1 MESSIVVIP
10 TYDEIENIEKL
21 IRIILDLDCKFD
33 ILVVDD
39 SSPDKTANKVKELIP
54 IFKNRL
60 FLKVRKRKK
69 GLGKA
74 YIDGFNWALEKK
86 YDFIFQM
93 DADLSH
99 NPENLIEM
107 LFKLKNGS
115 DVIIGSRYI
124 KGTNVVN
131 WPLSRILLSK
141 FASFYVNIITGM
153 PIKDPTS
160 GYVGFRKDVLK
171 SISLE
176 KIKFVGYAFQI
187 ELKYKAW
194 IKNYLIEEHSIIF
207 KNRERGFSKMNSSII
222 WEAIYGVIILRIL
235 GKK

>member
-93 DADLSH
+93 DADFSH

-107 LFKLKNGS
+107 LFKLKNGI

-160 GYVGFRKDVLK
+160 GYVGFRRDVLK

-194 IKNYLIEEHSIIF
+194 IKDYLIEEHSIIF

>member
-21 IRIILDLDCKFD
+21 IRIILNLDCKFD

-54 IFKNRL
+54 IFEKRL
-60 FLKVRKRKK
+60 FLKVRKRKE

-93 DADLSH
+93 DADFSH

-115 DVIIGSRYI
+115 EVIIGSRYI

>member
-21 IRIILDLDCKFD
+21 IRIILNLDCKFE

-54 IFKNRL
+54 IFEKRL
-60 FLKVRKRKK
+60 FLKVRKRKE

-141 FASFYVNIITGM
+141 FASFYVNTITGM

-160 GYVGFRKDVLK
+160 GYVGFRRDVLK

-194 IKNYLIEEHSIIF
+194 IKDYLIEEHSIIF

>member
-54 IFKNRL
+54 IFEKRL
-60 FLKVRKRKK
+60 FLKVRKLKE

-107 LFKLKNGS
+107 LFKLKNGI

-141 FASFYVNIITGM
+141 FASFYVKIITGM

-160 GYVGFRKDVLK
+160 GYVGFRRDVLK

-194 IKNYLIEEHSIIF
+194 IKDYLIEEHSIIF

>member
-21 IRIILDLDCKFD
+21 IRIILNLDCKFD

-54 IFKNRL
+54 IFEKRL
-60 FLKVRKRKK
+60 FLKVRKLKE

-93 DADLSH
+93 DADFSH

-115 DVIIGSRYI
+115 EVIIGSRYI

-141 FASFYVNIITGM
+141 FASFYVNTITGM

>member
-54 IFKNRL
+54 IFEKRL
-60 FLKVRKRKK
+60 FLKVRKLKE

-107 LFKLKNGS
+107 LFKLKNGI

-141 FASFYVNIITGM
+141 FASFYVKIITGM

-194 IKNYLIEEHSIIF
+194 IKDYLIEEHSIIF

>member
-21 IRIILDLDCKFD
+21 IRIILNLDCKFD

-54 IFKNRL
+54 IFEKRL
-60 FLKVRKRKK
+60 FLKVRKLKE

-93 DADLSH
+93 DADFSH

-107 LFKLKNGS
+107 LFKLKNGI

-141 FASFYVNIITGM
+141 FASFYVNTITGM

-160 GYVGFRKDVLK
+160 GYVGFRRDVLK

>member
-1 MESSIVVIP
+1 MESSIIIIP
-10 TYDEIENIEKL
+10 TYDEIENIEEL
-21 IRIILDLDCKFD
+21 IRIILNLDCKFD

-39 SSPDKTANKVKELIP
+39 SSPDQTANKVKELIP
-54 IFKNRL
+54 IFEKRL
-60 FLKVRKRKK
+60 FLKVRKRKN
-69 GLGKA
+69 GIGKA

-99 NPENLIEM
+99 NPENLTEM

-124 KGTNVVN
+124 KGINVVN

-141 FASFYVNIITGM
+141 FASFYVNTITGM

-160 GYVGFRKDVLK
+160 GYVGFRRDVLK
-171 SISLE
+171 SISLD

-194 IKNYLIEEHSIIF
+194 IKDYLIEEHSIIF
-207 KNRERGFSKMNSSII
+207 KNREMGFSKMNSSII

>member
-141 FASFYVNIITGM
+141 FASFYVNTITGM

-160 GYVGFRKDVLK
+160 GYVGFRRDVLK

-194 IKNYLIEEHSIIF
+194 IKDYLIEEHSIIF

>member
-21 IRIILDLDCKFD
+21 IRIILNLDCKFD

-54 IFKNRL
+54 IFEKRL
-60 FLKVRKRKK
+60 FLKVRKRKE

-93 DADLSH
+93 DADFSH

-107 LFKLKNGS
+107 LFKLKNGGE
-115 DVIIGSRYI
+115 VIIGSRYV

-141 FASFYVNIITGM
+141 FASFYVNTITGM

-160 GYVGFRKDVLK
+160 GYVGFRRDVLK

-194 IKNYLIEEHSIIF
+194 IKDYLIEEHSIIF

>member
-1 MESSIVVIP
+1 MESSIIVIP

-21 IRIILDLDCKFD
+21 IRIILNLDCKLD

-54 IFKNRL
+54 IFEKRL
-60 FLKVRKRKK
+60 FLKVRKRKE

-74 YIDGFNWALEKK
+74 YIDGLNWALEKK

-93 DADLSH
+93 DGDLSH

-107 LFKLKNGS
+107 LFKLKKGS

-141 FASFYVNIITGM
+141 FASFYVNTITGM

-160 GYVGFRKDVLK
+160 GYVGFRRDVLK

>member
-21 IRIILDLDCKFD
+21 IRIILNLDCKFD

-54 IFKNRL
+54 IFEKRL
-60 FLKVRKRKK
+60 FLKVRKRKE

-99 NPENLIEM
+99 NPENLIQM

-160 GYVGFRKDVLK
+160 GYVGFRRDVLK

-194 IKNYLIEEHSIIF
+194 IKDYLIEEHSIIF

>member
-21 IRIILDLDCKFD
+21 IRIILNLDCKFD

-54 IFKNRL
+54 IFEKRL
-60 FLKVRKRKK
+60 FLKVRKIKE

-93 DADLSH
+93 DADFSH

-107 LFKLKNGS
+107 LFKLKNRS
-115 DVIIGSRYI
+115 EVIIGSRYI

-160 GYVGFRKDVLK
+160 GYVGFRRDVLK

-194 IKNYLIEEHSIIF
+194 IKDYLIEEHSIIF

>member
-21 IRIILDLDCKFD
+21 IRIILNLDCKFD

-54 IFKNRL
+54 IFEKRL
-60 FLKVRKRKK
+60 FLKVRKIKE

-93 DADLSH
+93 DADFSH

-107 LFKLKNGS
+107 LFKLKNGGE
-115 DVIIGSRYI
+115 VIIGSRYV

-141 FASFYVNIITGM
+141 FASFYVKTITGM

-160 GYVGFRKDVLK
+160 GYVGFRRDVLK

-194 IKNYLIEEHSIIF
+194 IKDYLIEEHSIIF

>member
-21 IRIILDLDCKFD
+21 IRIILNLDCKFD

-54 IFKNRL
+54 IFEKRL
-60 FLKVRKRKK
+60 FLKVRKLKE

-141 FASFYVNIITGM
+141 FASFYVNTITGM

-160 GYVGFRKDVLK
+160 GYVGFRRDVLK

-194 IKNYLIEEHSIIF
+194 IKDYLIEEHSIIF

>member
-21 IRIILDLDCKFD
+21 IRIILNLDCKFD

-54 IFKNRL
+54 IFEKRL
-60 FLKVRKRKK
+60 FLKVRKIKE

-93 DADLSH
+93 DADFSH

-115 DVIIGSRYI
+115 EVIIGSRYI

-160 GYVGFRKDVLK
+160 GYVGFRRDVLK

-194 IKNYLIEEHSIIF
+194 IKDYLIEEHSIIF

>member
-21 IRIILDLDCKFD
+21 IRIILNLDCKFD

-54 IFKNRL
+54 IFEKRL
-60 FLKVRKRKK
+60 FLKVRKRKE

-107 LFKLKNGS
+107 LFKLKNGI

-194 IKNYLIEEHSIIF
+194 IKDYLIEEHSIIF

>member
-1 MESSIVVIP
+1 MESSIIIIP
-10 TYDEIENIEKL
+10 TYDEIENIEEL
-21 IRIILDLDCKFD
+21 IRIILNLDCKFD

-39 SSPDKTANKVKELIP
+39 SSPDQTANKVKELIP
-54 IFKNRL
+54 IFEKRL
-60 FLKVRKRKK
+60 FLKVRKRKN
-69 GLGKA
+69 GIGKA
-74 YIDGFNWALEKK
+74 YVDGFNWALEKK

-99 NPENLIEM
+99 DPENLIEM

-141 FASFYVNIITGM
+141 FASFYVNTITGM

-160 GYVGFRKDVLK
+160 GYVGFRRDVLK
-171 SISLE
+171 SISLD

-194 IKNYLIEEHSIIF
+194 IKDYLIEEHSIIF
-207 KNRERGFSKMNSSII
+207 KNREMGFSKMNSSII

>member
-21 IRIILDLDCKFD
+21 IRIILNLDCKFD

-54 IFKNRL
+54 IFEKRL
-60 FLKVRKRKK
+60 FLKVRKRKE

-93 DADLSH
+93 DADFSH

-107 LFKLKNGS
+107 LFKLKNGGE
-115 DVIIGSRYI
+115 VIIGSRYV

-141 FASFYVNIITGM
+141 FASFYVKTITGM

-160 GYVGFRKDVLK
+160 GYVGFRRDVLK

-194 IKNYLIEEHSIIF
+194 IKDYLIEEHSIIF

>member
-10 TYDEIENIEKL
+10 TYDEFENIEKL
-21 IRIILDLDCKFD
+21 IRIILNLDCKFD

-54 IFKNRL
+54 IFEKRL
-60 FLKVRKRKK
+60 FLKVRKIKE

-93 DADLSH
+93 DADFSH

-115 DVIIGSRYI
+115 EVIIGSRYI

-141 FASFYVNIITGM
+141 FASFYVKTITGM

-160 GYVGFRKDVLK
+160 GYVGFRRDVLK

-194 IKNYLIEEHSIIF
+194 IKDYLIEEHSIIF

>member
-54 IFKNRL
+54 IFEKRL
-60 FLKVRKRKK
+60 FLKVRKRKE

-107 LFKLKNGS
+107 LFKLKNGI

-141 FASFYVNIITGM
+141 FASFYVKTITGM

-160 GYVGFRKDVLK
+160 GYVGFRRDVLK

-194 IKNYLIEEHSIIF
+194 IKDYLIEEHSIIF

>member
-21 IRIILDLDCKFD
+21 IRIILNLDCKFD

-54 IFKNRL
+54 IFEKRL
-60 FLKVRKRKK
+60 FLKVRKRKE

-141 FASFYVNIITGM
+141 FASFYVNTITGM

-160 GYVGFRKDVLK
+160 GYVGFRRDVLK

-194 IKNYLIEEHSIIF
+194 IKDYLIEEHSIIF

>member
-21 IRIILDLDCKFD
+21 IRIILNLDCKFD

-54 IFKNRL
+54 IFEKRL
-60 FLKVRKRKK
+60 FLKVRKLKE

-93 DADLSH
+93 DADFSH

-115 DVIIGSRYI
+115 EVIIGSRYI

-141 FASFYVNIITGM
+141 FASFYVNTITGM

-160 GYVGFRKDVLK
+160 GYVGFRRDVLK

-194 IKNYLIEEHSIIF
+194 IKDYLIEEHSIIF

>member
-21 IRIILDLDCKFD
+21 IRIILNLDCKFD

-54 IFKNRL
+54 IFEKRL
-60 FLKVRKRKK
+60 FLKVRKLKE

-107 LFKLKNGS
+107 LFKLKNGI

-160 GYVGFRKDVLK
+160 GYVGFRRDVLK

-194 IKNYLIEEHSIIF
+194 IKDYLIEEHSIIF

>member
-21 IRIILDLDCKFD
+21 IRIILNLGCKFD

-54 IFKNRL
+54 IFEKRL
-60 FLKVRKRKK
+60 FLKVRKRKE

-93 DADLSH
+93 DADFSH

-107 LFKLKNGS
+107 LFKLKNGGE
-115 DVIIGSRYI
+115 VIIGSRYV

-141 FASFYVNIITGM
+141 FASFYVNTITGM

-160 GYVGFRKDVLK
+160 GYVGFRRDVLK

-194 IKNYLIEEHSIIF
+194 IKDYLIEEHSIIF

>member
-54 IFKNRL
+54 IFEKRL
-60 FLKVRKRKK
+60 FLKVRKRKE

-74 YIDGFNWALEKK
+74 YIDGLNWALEKK

-141 FASFYVNIITGM
+141 FASFYVKTITGM

-160 GYVGFRKDVLK
+160 GYVGFRRDVLK

-194 IKNYLIEEHSIIF
+194 IKDYLIEEHSIIF

>member
-54 IFKNRL
+54 IFEKRL
-60 FLKVRKRKK
+60 FLKVRKRKE

-115 DVIIGSRYI
+115 EVIIGSRYI

-141 FASFYVNIITGM
+141 FASFYVNTITGM

-160 GYVGFRKDVLK
+160 GYVGFRRDVLK

-194 IKNYLIEEHSIIF
+194 IKDYLIEEHSIIF

>member
-54 IFKNRL
+54 IFEKRL
-60 FLKVRKRKK
+60 FLKVRKRKE

-107 LFKLKNGS
+107 LFKLKNGI

-141 FASFYVNIITGM
+141 FASFYVNTITGM

-160 GYVGFRKDVLK
+160 GYVGFRRDVLK

-194 IKNYLIEEHSIIF
+194 IKDYLIEEHSIIF

>member
-10 TYDEIENIEKL
+10 TYNEFENIEKL
-21 IRIILDLDCKFD
+21 IRIILNLDCKFD

-54 IFKNRL
+54 IFEKRL
-60 FLKVRKRKK
+60 FLKVRKLKE

-93 DADLSH
+93 DADFSH

-115 DVIIGSRYI
+115 EVIIGSRYI

-141 FASFYVNIITGM
+141 FASFYVKTITGM

-160 GYVGFRKDVLK
+160 GYVGFRRDVLK

-194 IKNYLIEEHSIIF
+194 IKDYLIEEHSIIF
-207 KNRERGFSKMNSSII
+207 KNRF
-222 WEAIYGVIILRIL
+222 
-235 GKK
+235 

>member
-21 IRIILDLDCKFD
+21 IRIILNLDCKFD

-54 IFKNRL
+54 IFEKRL
-60 FLKVRKRKK
+60 FLKVRKRKE

-107 LFKLKNGS
+107 LFKLKNGI

-141 FASFYVNIITGM
+141 FASFYVNTITGM

-160 GYVGFRKDVLK
+160 GYVGFRRDVLK

-194 IKNYLIEEHSIIF
+194 IKDYLIEEHSIIF

>member
-69 GLGKA
+69 ALGKA

-124 KGTNVVN
+124 KGTNDVN
-131 WPLSRILLSK
+131 WP
-141 FASFYVNIITGM
+141 
-153 PIKDPTS
+153 
-160 GYVGFRKDVLK
+160 
-171 SISLE
+171 
-176 KIKFVGYAFQI
+176 
-187 ELKYKAW
+187 
-194 IKNYLIEEHSIIF
+194 
-207 KNRERGFSKMNSSII
+207 
-222 WEAIYGVIILRIL
+222 
-235 GKK
+235 

>member
-21 IRIILDLDCKFD
+21 IRIILNLDCKFD

-54 IFKNRL
+54 IFEKRL
-60 FLKVRKRKK
+60 FLKVRKLKE

-107 LFKLKNGS
+107 LFKLKNGI

-141 FASFYVNIITGM
+141 FASFYVNTITGM

-160 GYVGFRKDVLK
+160 GYVGFRRDVLK

>member
-21 IRIILDLDCKFD
+21 IRIILNLDCKLD

-54 IFKNRL
+54 IFEKRL
-60 FLKVRKRKK
+60 FLKVRKRKE

-99 NPENLIEM
+99 NPENLIQM

>member
-54 IFKNRL
+54 IFEKRL
-60 FLKVRKRKK
+60 FLKVRKLKE

-93 DADLSH
+93 DADFSH

-115 DVIIGSRYI
+115 EVIIGSRYI

-141 FASFYVNIITGM
+141 FASFYVNTITGM

-160 GYVGFRKDVLK
+160 GYVGFRRDVLK

-194 IKNYLIEEHSIIF
+194 IKDYLIEEHSIIF

>member
-21 IRIILDLDCKFD
+21 IRIILNLDCKFD

-54 IFKNRL
+54 IFEKRL
-60 FLKVRKRKK
+60 FLKVRKRKE

-99 NPENLIEM
+99 NPENLIQM

-141 FASFYVNIITGM
+141 FASFYVNTITGM

-160 GYVGFRKDVLK
+160 GYVGFRRDVLK

-194 IKNYLIEEHSIIF
+194 IKDYLIEEHSIIF